1 MTDYYLPEVL
11 RHPKV
16 LREDVQVIDH
26 VSYTL
31 SIESVSILSKLL
43 QPLGLELYRNKVY
56 SVTIAYSKDR
66 IDSYE
71 FKNNGL
77 EFTLFYA
84 LSNPISFPIEGM
96 SVASILDTNGNPI
109 DVLMLD
115 QKTQDF
121 FKDMHSYLIHH
132 KNAEWSQGE
141 YLPYIELS
149 RPSVLNLTQAMP
161 ISAPDQ
167 YLVFDY
173 KRFMRFGE
181 II

>member
-1 MTDYYLPEVL
+1 MTDYYLPEIL
-11 RHPKV
+11 RHPDP

-26 VSYTL
+26 VSYL
-31 SIESVSILSKLL
+31 LNVGSVSVLSKLL
-43 QPLGLELYRNKVY
+43 QPLGLELNLNKVY
-56 SVTIAYSKDR
+56 SVTIAYSKHR
-66 IDSYE
+66 IDTYE
-71 FKNNGL
+71 FNSNSL
-77 EFTLFYA
+77 DFTLYYE
-84 LSNPISFPIEGM
+84 LTNPLAFPIEGM
-96 SVASILDTNGNPI
+96 SLASILDTNSNPI

-115 QKTQDF
+115 KKTQDF

-132 KNAEWSQGE
+132 KRAEWSQGE
-141 YLPYIELS
+141 YLPYVELS

-167 YLVFDY
+167 SLVFDY

>member
-11 RHPKV
+11 RHPNP

-31 SIESVSILSKLL
+31 SIGSVAVLSKLL
-43 QPLGLELYRNKVY
+43 QSLGLELYRNKQY
-56 SVTIAYSKDR
+56 SVTVAYSKNR
-66 IDSYE
+66 IDTYE
-71 FKNNGL
+71 FNSNGL
-77 EFTLFYA
+77 DFTQYYS
-84 LSNPISFPIEGM
+84 LSNPLSFPIEDM

-109 DVLMLD
+109 DVLMLSK
-115 QKTQDF
+115 QAQDF

-132 KNAEWSQGE
+132 KSAEWSQGE

-167 YLVFDY
+167 SLVFDY

>member
-1 MTDYYLPEVL
+1 MTDYYLPEIE
-11 RHPKV
+11 RHPNP

-31 SIESVSILSKLL
+31 SIGSVSVLSKLL

-77 EFTLFYA
+77 EFTFFYA
-84 LSNPISFPIEGM
+84 LSNPIAFPIEGM

-109 DVLMLD
+109 DVLMLSK
-115 QKTQDF
+115 QAQDF

-132 KNAEWSQGE
+132 KSAEWSQGE

-149 RPSVLNLTQAMP
+149 RPSVLNLAQAIA
-161 ISAPDQ
+161 ISSPNEV
-167 YLVFDY
+167 LVFDY

-181 II
+181 VI

>member
-1 MTDYYLPEVL
+1 MTDYYLPEIK

-31 SIESVSILSKLL
+31 SIGSVAVLAKLL

-71 FKNNGL
+71 FNSNGL
-77 EFTLFYA
+77 DFTQYYS
-84 LSNPISFPIEGM
+84 LSNPLSFPIEDM
-96 SVASILDTNGNPI
+96 SIASILDTNGNPI
-109 DVLMLD
+109 DVLMLS
-115 QKTQDF
+115 KKAQDF
-121 FKDMHSYLIHH
+121 FKDIHSFLIHH
-132 KNAEWSQGE
+132 RRAEWSQGE

-149 RPSVLNLTQAMP
+149 RPSVLNLTQAIP

-167 YLVFDY
+167 SLVFDY

>member
-1 MTDYYLPEVL
+1 MTDYYLPEIK

-31 SIESVSILSKLL
+31 SIGSVSILSKLL
-43 QPLGLELYRNKVY
+43 QPLGLELYRNKQY
-56 SVTIAYSKDR
+56 SVTIAYSKNR

-71 FKNNGL
+71 FNSNSL
-77 EFTLFYA
+77 DFTLFYA
-84 LSNPISFPIEGM
+84 LSNPIAFPIEGM

-109 DVLMLD
+109 DVLMLNK
-115 QKTQDF
+115 QAQDF

-132 KNAEWSQGE
+132 KRAEWSQGE

-149 RPSVLNLTQAMP
+149 RPSVLNLTQAIA
-161 ISAPDQ
+161 ISSPNEA
-167 YLVFDY
+167 LVFDY

-181 II
+181 VI

>member
-1 MTDYYLPEVL
+1 MADYYLPEIK
-11 RHPKV
+11 RHPNP

-31 SIESVSILSKLL
+31 SIGSVAVLSKLL
-43 QPLGLELYRNKVY
+43 QPLGLELYRNKQY
-56 SVTIAYSKDR
+56 SVTVAYSKNR
-66 IDSYE
+66 IDTYE
-71 FKNNGL
+71 FNSNGL
-77 EFTLFYA
+77 DFTQYYS
-84 LSNPISFPIEGM
+84 LSNPLSFPIEDM
-96 SVASILDTNGNPI
+96 SVASILDVNGNPI
-109 DVLMLD
+109 DVLILSK
-115 QKTQDF
+115 QAQDF
-121 FKDMHSYLIHH
+121 FKDIHSFLIHH
-132 KNAEWSQGE
+132 RNAEWSQGE

-167 YLVFDY
+167 SLVFDY

>member
-31 SIESVSILSKLL
+31 SIGSVAVLANLL

-77 EFTLFYA
+77 DFTLFYS
-84 LSNPISFPIEGM
+84 LSNPIAFPIEGM

-109 DVLMLD
+109 DVLMLNK
-115 QKTQDF
+115 QAQDF

-167 YLVFDY
+167 SLVFDY

>member
-1 MTDYYLPEVL
+1 MTDYYLPEIE
-11 RHPKV
+11 RHPNP

-31 SIESVSILSKLL
+31 SIGSVAVLSKLL

-71 FKNNGL
+71 FNSNNL
-77 EFTLFYA
+77 DFTLFYS
-84 LSNPISFPIEGM
+84 LSNPIAFPIEGM

-109 DVLMLD
+109 DVLMLSK
-115 QKTQDF
+115 QAQDF
-121 FKDMHSYLIHH
+121 FKDIHSFLIHH
-132 KNAEWSQGE
+132 RNAEWSQSE

-149 RPSVLNLTQAMP
+149 RPSVLNLTQAIA
-161 ISAPDQ
+161 ISSPNEA
-167 YLVFDY
+167 LVFDY
-173 KRFMRFGE
+173 KRYMRFGE
-181 II
+181 VV